1 MLSYRKRKQEEIVSG
16 FHRIENAFTIGGN
29 MLREKILDGAVRVYR
44 KKGIKFT
51 MDDLAKEISMS
62 KKTIYTVFRDKKHL
76 IYDLVNYVFDQ
87 IKESEAAVVN
97 DDSLSTTEKLRRVL
111 SLMPESFTGVDFP
124 SLYDYKDKYP
134 KAYRAVRERLES
146 GWDTTLGIVKQG
158 IEEGCFRDVDLHL
171 FQMINEAAVERFL
184 STGELDKYGIH
195 YGEALDGLSDMLIN
209 GIKA

>member
-1 MLSYRKRKQEEIVSG
+1 
-16 FHRIENAFTIGGN
+16 

-134 KAYRAVRERLES
+134 KAYKAVRERLES
-146 GWDTTLGIVKQG
+146 GWEATLGVVRQG
-158 IEEGCFRDVDLHL
+158 IDDEQR
-171 FQMINEAAVERFL
+171 R
-184 STGELDKYGIH
+184 SY
-195 YGEALDGLSDMLIN
+195 
-209 GIKA
+209 

>member
-1 MLSYRKRKQEEIVSG
+1 
-16 FHRIENAFTIGGN
+16 

-87 IKESEAAVVN
+87 IKASEEEVVN
-97 DDSLSTTEKLRRVL
+97 DDSKSTTDKLRRVL

-171 FQMINEAAVERFL
+171 FQMIYEAAVERFL

-195 YGEALDGLSDMLIN
+195 YGEALDGLYDMLIN

>member
-1 MLSYRKRKQEEIVSG
+1 
-16 FHRIENAFTIGGN
+16 

-158 IEEGCFRDVDLHL
+158 IEDGSFRDVDLHL
-171 FQMINEAAVERFL
+171 FQMIYEAAVERFL

>member
-1 MLSYRKRKQEEIVSG
+1 
-16 FHRIENAFTIGGN
+16 
-29 MLREKILDGAVRVYR
+29 MLREKILEGAVSVYR

-124 SLYDYKDKYP
+124 SLYDYKDKYLRIICRCKP
-134 KAYRAVRERLES
+134 QKRRNVTVCRPGQRLR
-146 GWDTTLGIVKQG
+146 
-158 IEEGCFRDVDLHL
+158 GCS
-171 FQMINEAAVERFL
+171 L
-184 STGELDKYGIH
+184 SANFISFYVCLISS
-195 YGEALDGLSDMLIN
+195 AL
-209 GIKA
+209 